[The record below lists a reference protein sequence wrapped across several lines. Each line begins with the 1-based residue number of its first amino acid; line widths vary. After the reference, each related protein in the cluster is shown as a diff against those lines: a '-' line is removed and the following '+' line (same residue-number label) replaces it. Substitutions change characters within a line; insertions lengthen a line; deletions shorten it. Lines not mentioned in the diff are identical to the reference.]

1 MFRASRRAGGVIWV
15 MAMLAVLALATPA
28 HGHAALVDSE
38 PQNGAQLSSVPDSV
52 LITYAEPPTQ
62 SSQFEVIDGCDRDV
76 AASVEMLNDTIEAT
90 IADAQPGEWTVRW
103 GVVSA
108 VDGHLTRD
116 RVRFS
121 VDGEPDCTAAGP
133 DEEPPDRA
141 DPVSSVPIAPIAI
154 ATGVILAVA
163 IGVRVMSRPKEKGT
177 ESH

>member
-1 MFRASRRAGGVIWV
+1 MLRASRRAGGAISVFT
-15 MAMLAVLALATPA
+15 ALAFLVPA
-28 HGHAALVDSE
+28 APAFGHAALVGSE
-38 PQNGAQLSSVPDSV
+38 PKDGAQLSSIPESV

-62 SSQFEVIDGCDRDV
+62 SSQFAVIDGCDRDV
-76 AASVEMLNDTIEAT
+76 AASIEVLNDTIEAT
-90 IADAQPGEWTVRW
+90 IADAQPGQWTVRW
-103 GVVSA
+103 AVVSA

-163 IGVRVMSRPKEKGT
+163 IGVRVMSRPKEGQ
-177 ESH
+177 

>member
-1 MFRASRRAGGVIWV
+1 MLRAPRRAGGVLSVIT
-15 MAMLAVLALATPA
+15 ALGLLMPA
-28 HGHAALVDSE
+28 ASAFGHAALVDAE
-38 PQNGAQLSSVPDSV
+38 PKDGAELSSIPESV

-62 SSQFEVIDGCDRDV
+62 SSQFAVIDGCDRDV

-116 RVRFS
+116 KVRFS
-121 VDGEPDCTAAGP
+121 VAGEPDCTAAGP
-133 DEEPPDRA
+133 AEEPLGRA
-141 DPVSSVPIAPIAI
+141 EPESSVPIAPIAI

-163 IGVRVMSRPKEKGT
+163 IGLRVMSRPKDGQ
-177 ESH
+177 